1 MAGPLSVDDVLV
13 PTETNKIQ
21 PSQSSPT
28 SQTGEPSTP
37 SPVETKN
44 VKPDSW
50 ASGTH
55 GGTKDVH
62 LDGSCVVPEQP
73 DVIINTD
80 ESSHNIKYM
89 GSSSLQSLAIF
100 IDLHLG
106 KHGHEPISPL
116 FRYGMR
122 HAEDLHLPFYS
133 SIPDLPDLEVI
144 ENYTSA
150 FFHTVWPLFP
160 VLDMNAFRSKLKD
173 LYELLRLPR
182 LGPLEET
189 LSTEH
194 IPLLATTF
202 SVMSIG
208 ADEMAGGITEAGTN
222 YLIAAY
228 GLFAHLVAS
237 PHLGSIQ
244 ALVLLS
250 IALRGRGKDGQA
262 WHTIGQAV
270 RMSHSIGLHRHLRT
284 HYDQRADRPDH
295 QLRSRVWWSCYAM
308 EKMLQLETGRPAGIM
323 DGDNDLPFPDL
334 SPESDA
340 SGNVHYL
347 AIWVSL
353 ARVLGRISE
362 HIYGKPDSAFS
373 LLYETGRLDEC
384 LQDWA
389 ASVPEGFRPGSEIF
403 TDQDMSSALPCRIVI
418 FCSLQFYQAQITLL
432 RASLMLP
439 SRSYDM
445 KIMEFDSSLPSRHRL
460 LQSRGTC
467 ISASRSIIN
476 LGLELLD
483 RETYS
488 QLLTPT
494 PMFLATAILALNILS
509 SPQKRT
515 TRSDLELLTAASETC
530 EHHYRRLGQ
539 DERFIGILAALRTG
553 VRDIL
558 QINDHTDPTG
568 HPNHHLSGD
577 PSSSFP
583 ASVPDLPLTP
593 QSSIQNFDIP
603 TPWIPRFE
611 LGNANIGSGGQSM
624 QELGMDFMASCMSF
638 DQLFAFVMGNG
649 SYD

>member
-1 MAGPLSVDDVLV
+1 M
-13 PTETNKIQ
+13 Q
-21 PSQSSPT
+21 PSQSSPA
-28 SQTGEPSTP
+28 SQTGEPRTP
-37 SPVETKN
+37 STVETKN
-44 VKPDSW
+44 FKCDSW
-50 ASGTH
+50 ATGAH
-55 GGTKDVH
+55 HETKDVH
-62 LDGSCVVPEQP
+62 LAGSCVATEQT
-73 DVIINTD
+73 DIIINTD

-89 GSSSLQSLAIF
+89 GSSSLQGLAVF
-100 IDLHLG
+100 IDLRLG
-106 KHGHEPISPL
+106 RHGYEPISPL

-122 HAEDLHLPFYS
+122 HAEDLHLPLNA
-133 SIPDLPDLEVI
+133 SIPDLPALEVVD
-144 ENYTSA
+144 NYTSA
-150 FFHTVWPLFP
+150 FFNAVWPLFP
-160 VLDMNAFRSKLKD
+160 VLDMDAFRSELKD
-173 LYELLRLPR
+173 LHELLQLRKPER
-182 LGPLEET
+182 LEEI

-194 IPLLATTF
+194 VPLLATAF

-208 ADEMAGGITEAGTN
+208 ADEMAGDITEVGSN
-222 YLIAAY
+222 YLTAAY
-228 GLFAHLVAS
+228 GFFAHLVAS
-237 PHLGSIQ
+237 PHLGSVQ

-270 RMSHSIGLHRHLRT
+270 RISHSIGLHRHLRP
-284 HYDQRADRPDH
+284 HYEQRPERPDD

-340 SGNVHYL
+340 GGNVHYL

-373 LLYETGRLDEC
+373 LLYETGKLDEC

-403 TDQDMSSALPCRIVI
+403 TDQGMSSALPDRIVI

-432 RASLMLP
+432 RASLILP

-445 KIMEFDSSLPSRHRL
+445 KIMEFETSLPSRHRL
-460 LQSRGTC
+460 LQSRSTC
-467 ISASRSIIN
+467 INASRSIVN

-483 RETYS
+483 RGTYS

-494 PMFLATAILALNILS
+494 PVFLATAMLALNILS

-515 TRSDLELLTAASETC
+515 ARSDLELFTAASETC

-539 DERFIGILAALRTG
+539 DERFIGVLAALRTR

-558 QINDHTDPTG
+558 KANGDTNLTG
-568 HPNHHLSGD
+568 HPSDHPTGD
-577 PSSSFP
+577 PSSFFP
-583 ASVPDLPLTP
+583 VSVPDLPLTP
-593 QSSIQNFDIP
+593 QSSVQSFDIP
-603 TPWIPRFE
+603 PSWVPRFE
-611 LGNANIGSGGQSM
+611 LGNTDLGFVAQGVPEMSM
-624 QELGMDFMASCMSF
+624 NSMASCMSF
-638 DQLFAFVMGNG
+638 EQLFAFVVGNG
-649 SYD
+649 SFG